1 MLEQEV
7 LPVGLTFDDVLLI
20 PAESSIL
27 PRDIDVS
34 TRLTQKITLN
44 IPLVSAAMDTVT
56 ESKTAIAMAQ
66 EGGLGI
72 IHRNL
77 SVWAQAA
84 QVEKV
89 KKFESGMITDPIT
102 VAPDQ
107 KISDAQEIMNR
118 YGISGLPVTKN
129 GRLVGI
135 LTNRDLRFEKRHDR
149 PVSEVMTKENLV
161 TVKPGVDLET
171 AKELLHQH
179 RIEKLL
185 VVDDRFELKG
195 LITVKDIQKKIQ
207 YPNACKDERGRLR
220 VGAAVGVGADW
231 EERVD
236 SLVRAGVDLVAVDT
250 AHGHSKNV
258 LDVVGQIRRR
268 YPELDLAGGNVA
280 TPEGTAA
287 LIQAGVNVVK
297 VGVGPGSICTTRVVS
312 GVGVP
317 QITAIG
323 SCAKAAARYNVP
335 IIADGGIK
343 YSGDITKALAA
354 GADSVMIGSL
364 FAGTEESP
372 GETILYQGRTYKVY
386 RGMGSIGAMGQG
398 SRDRYGQAD
407 VTESNKLVPEGI
419 EGQVPYK
426 GSLSFNIHQ
435 LVGGLRAGMGY
446 LGCRDVATMR
456 AKAKFMQIT
465 SAALREGHV
474 HDVFITKEAPNYRVE

>member
-20 PAESSIL
+20 PAESSVL

-185 VVDDRFELKG
+185 VVDDRFELRG